1 MNSKFWHDRFAG
13 QSAIITGGAKG
24 LGQAIALR
32 LAKEGATVTI
42 VDVDKKAVDEAVAEF
57 KSMDLDVSG
66 AELDITNESQ
76 VEKVFAEV
84 NKRQGKLDILVN
96 SAAIIGQN
104 GSPITEVDTAG
115 FSKVLEVNVTG
126 SFIVSKQALRL
137 MTPRKYG
144 RILLLASIAGRW
156 GNPRMSPYVASK
168 GAVIAMAK
176 GIAKEFAGPEWDIT
190 INALAP
196 TTVDTPMVRAMD
208 PKVVQ
213 WMKDQIP
220 KGSFGTPESIGEI
233 AAFYLSPSAYYITG
247 QCIDHSGGRNAK
259 LPT

>member
-1 MNSKFWHDRFAG
+1 MTHTFWPNRFAG
-13 QSAIITGGAKG
+13 QTAIVTGGAKG
-24 LGQAIALR
+24 LGQAIAWR
-32 LAKEGATVTI
+32 LAKEGADVTI
-42 VDVDKKAVDEAVAEF
+42 VDVDQEALTQAVEGFKADNLNVSAAMLNITDEKA
-57 KSMDLDVSG
+57 
-66 AELDITNESQ
+66 
-76 VEKVFAEV
+76 VEKVFGDV
-84 NKRQGKLDILVN
+84 TQKHGRLDAVVN
-96 SAAIIGQN
+96 SAAIIGPN
-104 GSPITEVDTAG
+104 GSPATEVDVSA

-126 SFIVSKQALRL
+126 SFIVAKQALKF

-156 GNPRMSPYVASK
+156 GNPRMAPYVASK

-190 INALAP
+190 VNTLAP

-220 KGSFGTPESIGEI
+220 KGAFGTPDSIGEI
-233 AAFYLSPSAYYITG
+233 ASFYLSPAAHYITG
-247 QCIDHSGGRNAK
+247 QCIDHSGGRSVIG
-259 LPT
+259 